1 MMEPIYWLII
11 PISISIINDGTNL
24 LNVL

>member
-1 MMEPIYWLII
+1 MEPIYWLII